1 MNSHN
6 FNKKIIA
13 NNFSKAASNYDNE
26 AKIQAHAA
34 AKLCKI
40 SSPLIEK
47 INNKKIKII
56 DLGSGTSAI
65 YKNLVLPNKSVFFE
79 ADLSLTMLKKT
90 TNKYSNPIVADI
102 ENLPLKK
109 ESCDV
114 IISSF
119 ALQWLEN
126 FEKTFHDFYHVLK
139 KDGILV
145 FSIPTSKSLEKLR
158 KASIDSGCNFHFH
171 ELPEI
176 IDIEKKL
183 KKCGFT
189 KEYLKSEIL
198 ELEFNGTI
206 AALKHLKKIGAN
218 YSKEKNFITKKQ
230 LQNFDQYYNS
240 SGKFKFLWHISY
252 LILRK

>member
-1 MNSHN
+1 MNPHN

-40 SSPLIEK
+40 SSAFIK
-47 INNKKIKII
+47 NKIKII

-65 YKNLVLPNKSVFFE
+65 YKNLILPDKSSFFE
-79 ADLSLTMLKKT
+79 VDLSLAMLKKT
-90 TNKYSNPIVADI
+90 TNKSSNPIVADI
-102 ENLPLKK
+102 ESLPLKK

-126 FEKTFHDFYHVLK
+126 FEKSFDNFYHILK
-139 KDGILV
+139 KDGILA
-145 FSIPTSKSLEKLR
+145 FCIPTNESFDKLKEASKN
-158 KASIDSGCNFHFH
+158 SGCNFYFN
-171 ELPEI
+171 ELPTITDLE
-176 IDIEKKL
+176 EKL
-183 KKCGFT
+183 QKCGFI
-189 KEYLKSEIL
+189 KEYFESEIL
-198 ELEFNGTI
+198 ELEFSGTI

-218 YSKEKNFITKKQ
+218 YSEEKKFITKKQ
-230 LQNFDQYYNS
+230 LKDFDQYYSQNLS
-240 SGKFKFLWHISY
+240 DKFTFLWNISY
-252 LILRK
+252 LILRKS